1 MRDSERA
8 KALLA
13 EGSYSCVLCRGEQVY
28 TSMLRG
34 VLPLVRFLSEGT
46 DLRDF
51 SAADKI
57 VGKAAAMLFVLAR
70 VKEVY
75 APVMS
80 ETATEVF
87 RLYGIAFD
95 CGLRVQTIVN
105 RSGTGPCPMET
116 AVDGI
121 SDPQVAFQAIKVTL
135 EKLSRSH

>member
-8 KALLA
+8 KALLT
-13 EGSYSCVLCRGEQVY
+13 EGGYSCVLCRGEQVY
-28 TSMLRG
+28 TSKLRG
-34 VLPLVRFLSEGT
+34 VLPLVRFLCEGT

-57 VGKAAAMLFVLAR
+57 VGKAAAMLFVSAQ

-80 ETATEVF
+80 EAAAEVF
-87 RLYGIAFD
+87 RLYGISFACD
-95 CGLRVQTIVN
+95 RRVQTIVN
-105 RSGTGPCPMET
+105 RAGTGPCPMEL

-121 SDPQVAFQAIKVTL
+121 TDPPAAFQAIKETL
-135 EKLSRSH
+135 DKLSQTH